1 MKSFRLS
8 VLFIFILLS
17 CSDRELDQET
27 FSSVNNVEKQILKS
41 PSLSTDYFNTF
52 LKSQGLGATIVKD
65 VTYGLLSK
73 KILKSAIYQKSKQL
87 YDLSNTVSIA
97 LVVKSKNVI
106 SYVLPRKD
114 NPFRADIYFE
124 TDGIVSEE
132 VLEIDIINHEESLKV
147 TWKKKGNYKNSAF
160 FEKNSEE
167 CTSFIISCDCEE
179 GAADIQKIGGI
190 IAFAG
195 FFGCVFCPFVG
206 FAIATVAATISLG
219 C

>member
-73 KILKSAIYQKSKQL
+73 KILKSAIYQKSKKL
-87 YDLSNTVSIA
+87 YDLSN
-97 LVVKSKNVI
+97 KRQ
-106 SYVLPRKD
+106 P
-114 NPFRADIYFE
+114 
-124 TDGIVSEE
+124 
-132 VLEIDIINHEESLKV
+132 
-147 TWKKKGNYKNSAF
+147 
-160 FEKNSEE
+160 
-167 CTSFIISCDCEE
+167 
-179 GAADIQKIGGI
+179 IQSRYI
-190 IAFAG
+190 F
-195 FFGCVFCPFVG
+195 
-206 FAIATVAATISLG
+206 
-219 C
+219 